1 MNYQMRGAIRG
12 SRGGRRLGVRRAGV
26 LAAVVAGITLP
37 AAASGGGPSA
47 AGPGAHLTA
56 YQRELAY
63 AECMRAHGDPGF
75 PDPQS
80 DGTFNESP
88 ANAGAF
94 HGPVFQSANKACVHL
109 EGPGLT
115 PAQQERQTSQLL
127 KFAACMRAHGI
138 TNFQFIPPGPGHS
151 GGLRAQG
158 ANPNSPQ
165 FRAAQQA
172 CRKLQPGL
180 GGGS

>member
-1 MNYQMRGAIRG
+1 MNHRMRGVI
-12 SRGGRRLGVRRAGV
+12 GGRRGRAWPGVRRAVV

-37 AAASGGGPSA
+37 AAACGGGGSA
-47 AGPGAHLTA
+47 AGPGTRLTA

-63 AECMRAHGDPGF
+63 AQCMRAHGDPGF

-80 DGTFNESP
+80 NGFFSESP

-94 HGPVFQSANKACVHL
+94 HGPVFQSANKACAHL

-127 KFAACMRAHGI
+127 RFAACMRAHGI
-138 TNFQFIPPGPGHS
+138 TNFQYTPPGPGHA
-151 GGLRAQG
+151 GGLRAG

-172 CRKLQPGL
+172 CRKLQPGQ
-180 GGGS
+180 GGGG